1 MKKYKRFGVERAAF
15 ADALDAEIAKLMRL
29 RFDLINYPAYDP
41 LSRRWNGGG
50 VSRSG
55 VALLEVDADA
65 PPRDPYDCH
74 RGKALRFGG
83 WAHHW
88 LNAGGVMWVSP
99 LAQAVLQLDHRDNRG
114 ADALAKKIAVL
125 LTLNWGAARKGRE
138 VRLDVRTLLRRVGE
152 LRRPGAAPIAHAGRL
167 ADRLEEALL
176 RLSETLIL
184 PNKLLIDEA
193 IGLRAENRRWFEAWL
208 AAEIVFARP
217 SFIEQRAVEPVAIAE
232 VA

>member
-15 ADALDAEIAKLMRL
+15 AEAVDAEIAKLMRL
-29 RFDLINYPAYDP
+29 RFDIINYPAFDP
-41 LSRRWNGGG
+41 ISRRWNGSG
-50 VSRSG
+50 VSRGG
-55 VALLEVDADA
+55 VALLELDTDA

-74 RGKALRFGG
+74 RGLPLRFGA

-99 LAQAVLQLDHRDNRG
+99 VAQAVLQLDHRDNRG

-125 LTLNWGAARKGRE
+125 LTLNWGAARKSRE
-138 VRLDVRTLLRRVGE
+138 VRVDVRTLLRRVGE

-176 RLSETLIL
+176 RLSETGIL
-184 PNKLLIDEA
+184 PNRLLMDA
-193 IGLRAENRRWFEAWL
+193 ASSLRAENRRWFEAWL
-208 AAEIVFARP
+208 GAEIVFGRP
-217 SFIEQRAVEPVAIAE
+217 SFIQQSAVEPALSAE

>member
-1 MKKYKRFGVERAAF
+1 MKKYKRFGVERELFGEAVE
-15 ADALDAEIAKLMRL
+15 AEIAKLMRL
-29 RFDLINYPAYDP
+29 RFDIINYPAFDP
-41 LSRRWNGGG
+41 VSRKWNGSG

-55 VALLEVDADA
+55 VALFEIDPEA
-65 PPRDPYDCH
+65 PPRDPYNCQ
-74 RGKALRFGG
+74 RGKPLRFGA

-99 LAQAVLQLDHRDNRG
+99 MEQAVLQLDHRGNRG

-125 LTLNWGAARKGRE
+125 LTLNWGAARKNRE

-176 RLSETLIL
+176 RLSETGLL
-184 PNKLLIDEA
+184 PNRILMDAAID
-193 IGLRAENRRWFEAWL
+193 LRAESRRWFDVWL

-217 SFIEQRAVEPVAIAE
+217 GFIEQRTGAPLAE